1 MNDFQT
7 VSTTDVPVETKVS
20 GEKIEE
26 KKIETKP
33 EAEESG
39 ASAEI
44 EAQDAVETED
54 IEAEADDKDVDA
66 GDDDQKEIKPKKKGG
81 FQKKLEKQAREIE
94 QLREQ
99 IARQQQSA
107 PVEKPVEKSVSSDDP
122 EPDVEKYDSLT
133 DFYKDHSRWAARQE
147 VKEFQKKQ
155 ETKSQQ
161 ERQQSEL
168 QKRVSEFQSK
178 GAEFAKSVDD
188 YQDVIDDVSDVIVTP
203 GLQEALLDSENGHEI
218 LYHLAKN
225 KDELLRINK
234 LSLVAQARE
243 IGKWEAKISKEEKPE
258 IKTKTAAPPPP
269 KPVGTKSPG
278 KVVKDPSAM
287 SPDEYLAWRRGK
299 K

>member
-1 MNDFQT
+1 MNDYQT
-7 VSTTDVPVETKVS
+7 ISTTDIPVPPKVVGDKVEET
-20 GEKIEE
+20 
-26 KKIETKP
+26 KIETKP

-39 ASAEI
+39 APAEI
-44 EAQDAVETED
+44 EAQDAVETD
-54 IEAEADDKDVDA
+54 HEAEADDKDVDA

-99 IARQQQSA
+99 IAKQSV
-107 PVEKPVEKSVSSDDP
+107 VEKPVEKLSSDDP

-133 DFYKDHSRWAARQE
+133 DFYKEHSRWAARQE

-155 ETKSQQ
+155 EAKSQQ
-161 ERQQSEL
+161 EKQLTEQ

-188 YQDVIDDVSDVIVTP
+188 YQDAIDDVSDVIVSP
-203 GLQEALLDSENGHEI
+203 GLQEALLDSDNGHEI

-258 IKTKTAAPPPP
+258 VKTKTAAPPPP

-287 SPDEYLAWRRGK
+287 SPDEYIAWRRSK
-299 K
+299 KS